1 MYQSLVFTDS
11 NRLNLGRQKQ
21 MENLEKAGLAVNYNK
36 VPDTKSKSLPKRVFI
51 WDETLRD
58 GEQTPGVALT
68 IDEKIEIA
76 KKLDEVGTTIVAV
89 GFPAVSEEEKR
100 TVAAIAKEGL
110 SKASVAA
117 PARAIISDIEAC
129 IEAGVQEVPIF
140 IATSDFRLKYQLK
153 KTREEMLERLTQCIE
168 FGKDHGLI
176 IDYIAE
182 DATRSDMEFLC
193 KAYKTAIDAGADK
206 ICIADTVG
214 FVRPEV
220 MRHIIREIKARL
232 WTKSKYKVPLSA
244 HCHDDF
250 GLATANTLAA
260 IEEGVTYPQVCVNAY
275 GERAGNAAFEQIVM
289 ALEELYGIDTGVET
303 EKLYS
308 LSKLVERHF
317 VVPLPLHRAISG
329 DNAFTHSSGI
339 HSHGQLTH
347 SMTYEPISPTLVG
360 RRREF
365 HLGKFVGRH
374 FVEYLL
380 KMGGV
385 IATPDQTRKITER
398 IKRTDEERK
407 KTQSKVAFDQIK
419 GDLKAL
425 RTGVSEREFWAI
437 VFDVI

>member
-1 MYQSLVFTDS
+1 
-11 NRLNLGRQKQ
+11 

-36 VPDTKSKSLPKRVFI
+36 VPETKSKFLPKRVFI

-76 KKLDEVGTTIVAV
+76 KKLDEVGAAIVAV
-89 GFPAVSEEEKR
+89 GFPAVSNEEKKG
-100 TVAAIAKEGL
+100 VAAVAKEGL
-110 SKASVAA
+110 NRASVAA
-117 PARAIISDIEAC
+117 PARAVITDVEAC

-140 IATSDFRLKYQLK
+140 IATSDFRLKYQLRM
-153 KTREEMLERLTQCIE
+153 TREEMLERLTKCIE
-168 FGKDHGLI
+168 FGKEHGLI

-182 DATRSDMEFLC
+182 DATRSNMEFLC
-193 KAYKTAIDAGADK
+193 QAYRTAIDAGADK

-220 MRHIIREIKARL
+220 MRHIIREVKGHL
-232 WTKSKYKVPLSA
+232 WSKSKYKVPMSV

-260 IEEGVTYPQVCVNAY
+260 IEEGVTYPQVCVNAF
-275 GERAGNAAFEQIVM
+275 GERAGNAAFEEVVM

-317 VVPLPLHRAISG
+317 VVPLPLHKAISG

-347 SMTYEPISPTLVG
+347 SMTYEPINPILVG

-385 IATPDQTRKITER
+385 KATPEQAREITDR
-398 IKRTDEERK
+398 VKRTHEEHK
-407 KTQSKVAFDQIK
+407 KTQSKAAFDKIK
-419 GDLKAL
+419 GELKDL
-425 RTGVSEREFWAI
+425 RTGVTEREFWAI

>member
-1 MYQSLVFTDS
+1 
-11 NRLNLGRQKQ
+11 

-36 VPDTKSKSLPKRVFI
+36 VSETKSKFLPKRVFI

-76 KKLDEVGTTIVAV
+76 KKLDEVGAAIVAV
-89 GFPAVSEEEKR
+89 GFPAVSKEEKKG
-100 TVAAIAKEGL
+100 VAAVAKEGL
-110 SKASVAA
+110 DRASVAA
-117 PARAIISDIEAC
+117 PARAVITDVEAC

-140 IATSDFRLKYQLK
+140 IATSDFRLKYQLRM
-153 KTREEMLERLTQCIE
+153 TREEMLERLTKCIE
-168 FGKDHGLI
+168 FGKEHDLI

-182 DATRSDMEFLC
+182 DATRSNMEFLC
-193 KAYKTAIDAGADK
+193 QAYRTAIDAGADK

-220 MRHIIREIKARL
+220 MRYIIREVKEHL
-232 WTKSKYKVPLSA
+232 WSKSKYKVPMSV

-260 IEEGVTYPQVCVNAY
+260 IEEGVTYPQVCVNAF
-275 GERAGNAAFEQIVM
+275 GERAGNAAFEEVVM

-308 LSKLVERHF
+308 LSRLVERHF
-317 VVPLPLHRAISG
+317 VVPLPLHKAISG

-347 SMTYEPISPTLVG
+347 SMTYEPINPILVG

-380 KMGGV
+380 RMGGV
-385 IATPDQTRKITER
+385 KATPEQAREITDR
-398 IKRTDEERK
+398 VKRTHEEHK
-407 KTQSKVAFDQIK
+407 KTQSKVAFDKIK
-419 GDLKAL
+419 GELKDL
-425 RTGVSEREFWAI
+425 RTGVTEREFWAI
-437 VFDVI
+437 VFDVV

>member
-1 MYQSLVFTDS
+1 
-11 NRLNLGRQKQ
+11 
-21 MENLEKAGLAVNYNK
+21 METLEKAGLAVNYNK
-36 VPDTKSKSLPKRVFI
+36 VPETKPKLLPKKVFI

-76 KKLDEVGTTIVAV
+76 KMLDDVGTSIVAV
-89 GFPAVSEEEKR
+89 GFPAVSDAERQSVK
-100 TVAAIAKEGL
+100 AIAKEGL
-110 SKASVAA
+110 AHASVAA
-117 PARAIISDIEAC
+117 PARAVISDIEAC
-129 IEAGVQEVPIF
+129 IDAEVDEVPIF
-140 IATSDFRLKYQLK
+140 IATSDFRLKYQLRM
-153 KTREEMLERLTQCIE
+153 TRDEMLERLTECIE
-168 FGKDHGLI
+168 FGKEHGLI

-182 DATRSDMEFLC
+182 DSTRSNMEFLC
-193 KAYKTAIDAGADK
+193 DAYRTAIDAGADK

-220 MRHIIREIKARL
+220 MRYILKEIKTRL
-232 WTKSKYKVPLSA
+232 GIESKYKVPMA
-244 HCHDDF
+244 VHCHNDF

-260 IEEGVTYPQVCVNAY
+260 IEEGVTFPQVCVNAY
-275 GERAGNAAFEQIVM
+275 GERAGNAAFEEIVM
-289 ALEELYGIDTGVET
+289 TLEELYGIDTGIQT
-303 EKLYS
+303 EKLYA
-308 LSKLVERHF
+308 LSKLVEKNF
-317 VVPLPLHRAISG
+317 IIPLPLHKAISG

-347 SMTYEPISPTLVG
+347 SMTYEPISPSKVG
-360 RRREF
+360 RKREF

-385 IATPDQTRKITER
+385 RATPKQAREITER
-398 IKRTDEERK
+398 VK
-407 KTQSKVAFDQIK
+407 KTHEEHKIRQSHAAFDNIK
-419 GDLKAL
+419 GELREL

>member
-1 MYQSLVFTDS
+1 
-11 NRLNLGRQKQ
+11 
-21 MENLEKAGLAVNYNK
+21 METLEKAGLAVNYNK
-36 VPDTKSKSLPKRVFI
+36 IPDTKPKTLPEKVFI

-76 KKLDEVGTTIVAV
+76 KMLDDVGTAIVAV
-89 GFPAVSEEEKR
+89 GFPAVSEAEKKAVK
-100 TVAAIAKEGL
+100 TIAREGL

-117 PARAIISDIEAC
+117 PARAIIQDLDAC
-129 IEAGVQEVPIF
+129 IEADVKEVPIF
-140 IATSDFRLKYQLK
+140 IATSDFRLKYQLRM
-153 KTREEMLERLTQCIE
+153 TREDVLNRLTECIE
-168 FGKDHGLI
+168 YGKSHGLV

-182 DATRSDMEFLC
+182 DSTRSNMDFLC
-193 KAYKTAIDAGADK
+193 EAYRTAIDAGADK

-220 MRHIIREIKARL
+220 MKYIVREVKSRL
-232 WTKSKYKVPLSA
+232 WKKSKYKVPMSV
-244 HCHDDF
+244 HCHNDF

-260 IEEGVTYPQVCVNAY
+260 IEEGITYPQVCVNAY
-275 GERAGNAAFEQIVM
+275 GERAGNAAFEEVVM
-289 ALEELYGIDTGVET
+289 TLEELYKIDTGITT
-303 EKLYS
+303 EKLYQ
-308 LSKLVERHF
+308 LSRLVEKNF
-317 VVPLPLHRAISG
+317 IIPLPLHKAISG

-347 SMTYEPISPTLVG
+347 SMTYEPISPALVG
-360 RRREF
+360 RKREF

-385 IATPDQTRKITER
+385 RATPEQVREITDR
-398 IKRTDEERK
+398 VK
-407 KTQSKVAFDQIK
+407 KTHEEQKKLQSRVAFESIK
-419 GDLKAL
+419 DELKSL

-437 VFDVI
+437 VFDVIK

>member
-1 MYQSLVFTDS
+1 M
-11 NRLNLGRQKQ
+11 

-36 VPDTKSKSLPKRVFI
+36 VSETKSKFLPKRVFI

-76 KKLDEVGTTIVAV
+76 KKLDEVGAAIVAV
-89 GFPAVSEEEKR
+89 GFPAVSNEEKKG
-100 TVAAIAKEGL
+100 VAAIAKEGL
-110 SKASVAA
+110 NRASVAA
-117 PARAIISDIEAC
+117 PARAVITDVEAC
-129 IEAGVQEVPIF
+129 IEAGVQETPIF
-140 IATSDFRLKYQLK
+140 IATSDFRLKYQLRM
-153 KTREEMLERLTQCIE
+153 TREEMLERLTKCIE
-168 FGKDHGLI
+168 FGKEHGLI

-182 DATRSDMEFLC
+182 DATRSNMEFLC
-193 KAYKTAIDAGADK
+193 QAYRAAIDAGADK

-220 MRHIIREIKARL
+220 MKHIIREVKEHL
-232 WTKSKYKVPLSA
+232 WSKSKYKVPISV

-260 IEEGVTYPQVCVNAY
+260 IEEGVTYPQVCVNAF
-275 GERAGNAAFEQIVM
+275 GERAGNAAFEEVVM
-289 ALEELYGIDTGVET
+289 ALEELYGIETGIET
-303 EKLYS
+303 EKLYA

-317 VVPLPLHRAISG
+317 VIPLPLHKAISG

-347 SMTYEPISPTLVG
+347 SMTYEPINPILVG

-385 IATPDQTRKITER
+385 KATPEQAREITDR
-398 IKRTDEERK
+398 VKRTHEEHK
-407 KTQSKVAFDQIK
+407 KTQSKAAFDKIK
-419 GDLKAL
+419 GELKDL
-425 RTGVSEREFWAI
+425 RTGVTEREFWAI
-437 VFDVI
+437 VFDVV

>member
-1 MYQSLVFTDS
+1 
-11 NRLNLGRQKQ
+11 

-36 VPDTKSKSLPKRVFI
+36 VPYTKSKSLPKRVYI

-76 KKLDEVGTTIVAV
+76 KKLDEVGTAIVAV
-89 GFPAVSEEEKR
+89 GFPAVSEEEKKA
-100 TVAAIAKEGL
+100 VAAVAKEGL
-110 SKASVAA
+110 DKAVVAA
-117 PARAIISDIEAC
+117 PARAVISDIDAC
-129 IEAGVQEVPIF
+129 IEAEVDEVPIF
-140 IATSDFRLKYQLK
+140 IATSDFRLKYQLRMS
-153 KTREEMLERLTQCIE
+153 REEMLDRLTECIQY
-168 FGKDHGLI
+168 GRDHGLTI
-176 IDYIAE
+176 NYIAE
-182 DATRSDMEFLC
+182 DSTRSDMDYLC
-193 KAYKTAIDAGADK
+193 EAYRRAIDAGADK

-220 MRHIIREIKARL
+220 MKHIVRQIKEHL
-232 WTKSKYKVPLSA
+232 WTKSKYKIPMAA

-260 IEEGVTYPQVCVNAY
+260 IEEGITYPQVCVNAY
-275 GERAGNAAFEQIVM
+275 GERAGNAAFEEIVM
-289 ALEELYGIDTGVET
+289 SLEELYGVDTGVET
-303 EKLYS
+303 EKLFS

-317 VVPLPLHRAISG
+317 VVPLPLHKAISG

-347 SMTYEPISPTLVG
+347 SMTYEPISPARVG

-385 IATPDQTRKITER
+385 KATPEQAREITER
-398 IKRTDEERK
+398 VKRTHEERK
-407 KTQSKVAFDQIK
+407 KTQTKVAFDQIK
-419 GDLKAL
+419 GDLRAL

>member
-1 MYQSLVFTDS
+1 
-11 NRLNLGRQKQ
+11 

-36 VPDTKSKSLPKRVFI
+36 VPETKSKFLPKRVFI

-76 KKLDEVGTTIVAV
+76 KKLDEVGAAIVAV
-89 GFPAVSEEEKR
+89 GFPAVSNEEKKG
-100 TVAAIAKEGL
+100 VAAVAKEGL
-110 SKASVAA
+110 NRASVAA
-117 PARAIISDIEAC
+117 PARAVITDVEAC

-140 IATSDFRLKYQLK
+140 IATSDFRLKYQLRM
-153 KTREEMLERLTQCIE
+153 TREEMLERLTKCIE
-168 FGKDHGLI
+168 FGKEHGLI

-182 DATRSDMEFLC
+182 DATRSNMEFLC
-193 KAYKTAIDAGADK
+193 QAYRTAIDAGVDK

-220 MRHIIREIKARL
+220 MRHIIREVKGQL
-232 WTKSKYKVPLSA
+232 WTKSKYKVPMSV

-260 IEEGVTYPQVCVNAY
+260 IEEGVTYPQVCVNAF
-275 GERAGNAAFEQIVM
+275 GERAGNAAFEEVVM

-317 VVPLPLHRAISG
+317 VVPLPLHKAISG

-347 SMTYEPISPTLVG
+347 SMTYEPINPFLVG

-385 IATPDQTRKITER
+385 KATPEQAREITDR
-398 IKRTDEERK
+398 VKRTHEEHK
-407 KTQSKVAFDQIK
+407 KTQSKAAFDKIK
-419 GDLKAL
+419 GELKDL
-425 RTGVSEREFWAI
+425 RTGVTEREFWAI
-437 VFDVI
+437 VFDVV

>member
-1 MYQSLVFTDS
+1 
-11 NRLNLGRQKQ
+11 

-36 VPDTKSKSLPKRVFI
+36 VPETKSKFLPKRVFI

-76 KKLDEVGTTIVAV
+76 KKLDEVGAAIVAV
-89 GFPAVSEEEKR
+89 GFPAVSNEEKR
-100 TVAAIAKEGL
+100 GVAAVAKEGL
-110 SKASVAA
+110 NRASVAA
-117 PARAIISDIEAC
+117 PARAVITDVEAC

-140 IATSDFRLKYQLK
+140 IATSDFRLKYQLRM
-153 KTREEMLERLTQCIE
+153 TREEMLERLTKCIE
-168 FGKDHGLI
+168 FGKEHGLI

-182 DATRSDMEFLC
+182 DATRSNMEFLC
-193 KAYKTAIDAGADK
+193 QAYRTAIDAGADK

-220 MRHIIREIKARL
+220 MRHIIREVKGHL
-232 WTKSKYKVPLSA
+232 WSKSKYKVPMSV

-260 IEEGVTYPQVCVNAY
+260 IEEGVTYPQVCVNAF
-275 GERAGNAAFEQIVM
+275 GERAGNAAFEEVVM

-317 VVPLPLHRAISG
+317 VVPLPLHKAISG

-347 SMTYEPISPTLVG
+347 SMTYEPINPILVG

-385 IATPDQTRKITER
+385 KATPEQAREITDR
-398 IKRTDEERK
+398 VKRTHEEHK
-407 KTQSKVAFDQIK
+407 KTQSKAAFDKIK
-419 GDLKAL
+419 GELKDL
-425 RTGVSEREFWAI
+425 RTGVTEREFWAI

>member
-1 MYQSLVFTDS
+1 
-11 NRLNLGRQKQ
+11 
-21 MENLEKAGLAVNYNK
+21 METLEKAGLAVNYNK
-36 VPDTKSKSLPKRVFI
+36 IPSTKPKDLPKKVFI

-76 KKLDEVGTTIVAV
+76 KMLDDIGTAIVAV
-89 GFPAVSEEEKR
+89 GFPAVSEAEKKA
-100 TVAAIAKEGL
+100 VAAIAREGL
-110 SKASVAA
+110 SRASVAA
-117 PARAIISDIEAC
+117 PARAVIQDLDAC
-129 IEAGVQEVPIF
+129 IEADVNEVPIF
-140 IATSDFRLKYQLK
+140 IATSDFRLKYQLRM
-153 KTREEMLERLTQCIE
+153 TREEVLERLTECVE
-168 FGKDHGLI
+168 YGKEHGLV

-182 DATRSDMEFLC
+182 DSTRSNMEFLC
-193 KAYKTAIDAGADK
+193 EAYRSAIDAGADK

-220 MRHIIREIKARL
+220 MKHIVREVKSRL
-232 WTKSKYKVPLSA
+232 WTDSKYKVPLSV

-275 GERAGNAAFEQIVM
+275 GERAGNAAFEETVM
-289 ALEELYGIDTGVET
+289 ALEELYGIDTGIKT
-303 EKLYS
+303 EKLFQ
-308 LSKLVERHF
+308 LSRLVERNF
-317 VVPLPLHRAISG
+317 IVPLPLHKAISG

-347 SMTYEPISPTLVG
+347 SMTYEPISPTRVG
-360 RRREF
+360 RRRDF

-380 KMGGV
+380 KMGG
-385 IATPDQTRKITER
+385 ISATPEQAREITER
-398 IKRTDEERK
+398 VK
-407 KTQSKVAFDQIK
+407 KTHEEQKKLQSHVAFESIK
-419 GDLKAL
+419 NNLKSL

>member
-1 MYQSLVFTDS
+1 
-11 NRLNLGRQKQ
+11 

-36 VPDTKSKSLPKRVFI
+36 VSETKSKFLPKRVFI

-89 GFPAVSEEEKR
+89 GFPAVSSEEKKG
-100 TVAAIAKEGL
+100 VAAVAKEGL
-110 SKASVAA
+110 DRASVAA
-117 PARAIISDIEAC
+117 PARAVITDIEAC

-140 IATSDFRLKYQLK
+140 IATSDFRLKYQLRM
-153 KTREEMLERLTQCIE
+153 TREEMLERLTKCIE
-168 FGKDHGLI
+168 FGKEHGLI

-182 DATRSDMEFLC
+182 DATRSNMEFLC
-193 KAYKTAIDAGADK
+193 QAYRTAIDAGADK

-214 FVRPEV
+214 FVRPKV
-220 MRHIIREIKARL
+220 MRHIVREVKGHL
-232 WTKSKYKVPLSA
+232 WSKSKYKVPMSV

-260 IEEGVTYPQVCVNAY
+260 IEEGVTYPQVCVNAF
-275 GERAGNAAFEQIVM
+275 GERAGNAAFEEVVM
-289 ALEELYGIDTGVET
+289 ALEELYGIETGIET
-303 EKLYS
+303 EKLYG

-317 VVPLPLHRAISG
+317 VVPLPLHKAISG

-347 SMTYEPISPTLVG
+347 SMTYEPINPILVG

-385 IATPDQTRKITER
+385 KATPEQAREITDR
-398 IKRTDEERK
+398 VKRTHEEHK
-407 KTQSKVAFDQIK
+407 KTQSKVAFDKIK
-419 GDLKAL
+419 GELKDL
-425 RTGVSEREFWAI
+425 RTGVTEREFWAI
-437 VFDVI
+437 VFDVV

>member
-1 MYQSLVFTDS
+1 
-11 NRLNLGRQKQ
+11 
-21 MENLEKAGLAVNYNK
+21 METLEKAGLAVNYNK
-36 VPDTKSKSLPKRVFI
+36 VPDTKPKSLPKKVHI

-76 KKLDEVGTTIVAV
+76 KMLDEVGTAIVAV
-89 GFPAVSEEEKR
+89 GFPAVSDAEKKS
-100 TVAAIAKEGL
+100 VKAIANEGL
-110 SKASVAA
+110 SNATVAA
-117 PARAIISDIEAC
+117 PARAVISDIEAC
-129 IEAGVQEVPIF
+129 VEAGVDEVPIF
-140 IATSDFRLKYQLK
+140 IATSDFRLKYQLRM
-153 KTREEMLERLTQCIE
+153 TREEMLGRLTECIE
-168 FGKDHGLI
+168 FGKEHGLV

-182 DATRSDMEFLC
+182 DSTRSDMEFLC
-193 KAYKTAIDAGADK
+193 QAYRTAIDAGADK

-220 MRHIIREIKARL
+220 MRHIMREIKSHL
-232 WTKSKYKVPLSA
+232 WTESKYKVPMSV

-250 GLATANTLAA
+250 GLATSNTLTA

-275 GERAGNAAFEQIVM
+275 GERAGNAAFEEVVM
-289 ALEELYGIDTGVET
+289 ALEELYGIDTGIKT
-303 EKLYS
+303 EKLYH
-308 LSKLVERHF
+308 LSRLVEKNF
-317 VVPLPLHRAISG
+317 IVPLPLHKSISG

-347 SMTYEPISPTLVG
+347 SMTYEPISPARVG
-360 RRREF
+360 RKREF

-385 IATPDQTRKITER
+385 KATPDQAREITER
-398 IKRTDEERK
+398 VK
-407 KTQSKVAFDQIK
+407 KTHEEQKKIQSHAAFEKIK
-419 GDLKAL
+419 GDLRAL

>member
-1 MYQSLVFTDS
+1 
-11 NRLNLGRQKQ
+11 

-36 VPDTKSKSLPKRVFI
+36 VPETKSKFLPKRVFI

-76 KKLDEVGTTIVAV
+76 KKLDEVGAAIVAV
-89 GFPAVSEEEKR
+89 GFPAVSNEEKKG
-100 TVAAIAKEGL
+100 VAAVAKEGL
-110 SKASVAA
+110 NRASVAA
-117 PARAIISDIEAC
+117 PARAVITDVEAC

-140 IATSDFRLKYQLK
+140 IATSDFRLKYQLRM
-153 KTREEMLERLTQCIE
+153 TREEMLERLTKCIE
-168 FGKDHGLI
+168 FGKEHGLI

-182 DATRSDMEFLC
+182 DATRSNMEFLC
-193 KAYKTAIDAGADK
+193 QAYRTAIDAGADK

-220 MRHIIREIKARL
+220 MRHIIREVKGHL
-232 WTKSKYKVPLSA
+232 WSKSKYKVPMSV

-260 IEEGVTYPQVCVNAY
+260 IEEGVTYPQVCVNAF
-275 GERAGNAAFEQIVM
+275 GERAGNAAFEEVVM

-303 EKLYS
+303 ERLYS

-317 VVPLPLHRAISG
+317 VVPLPLHKAISG

-347 SMTYEPISPTLVG
+347 SMTYEPINPILVG

-385 IATPDQTRKITER
+385 KATPEQAREITDR
-398 IKRTDEERK
+398 VKRTHEEHK
-407 KTQSKVAFDQIK
+407 KTQSKAAFDKIK
-419 GDLKAL
+419 GELKDL
-425 RTGVSEREFWAI
+425 RTGVTEREFWAI

>member
-1 MYQSLVFTDS
+1 
-11 NRLNLGRQKQ
+11 
-21 MENLEKAGLAVNYNK
+21 MENLVKAGLAVNYNK
-36 VPDTKSKSLPKRVFI
+36 EPSTKSKTLPKRVYI

-76 KKLDEVGTTIVAV
+76 KKLDEIGAAIVAV
-89 GFPAVSEEEKR
+89 GFPAVSEDEKKS
-100 TVAAIAKEGL
+100 VAAVAKEGL

-117 PARAIISDIEAC
+117 PARAVIADVEAC
-129 IEAGVQEVPIF
+129 IDAGVNEVPIF
-140 IATSDFRLKYQLK
+140 IATSDFRLKYQLRM
-153 KTREEMLERLTQCIE
+153 TREEMLNRLTECIE
-168 FGKDHGLI
+168 FGKEHGLT

-182 DATRSDMEFLC
+182 DSTRSDMEFLC
-193 KAYKTAIDAGADK
+193 EAFRVAIDAGADK

-220 MRHIIREIKARL
+220 MRYITREVKTRL
-232 WTKSKYKVPLSA
+232 QKKSKYKVPMSV

-275 GERAGNAAFEQIVM
+275 GERAGNAAFEEVVM

-303 EKLYS
+303 EKLYG
-308 LSKLVERHF
+308 LSKLVEHHF
-317 VVPLPLHRAISG
+317 VVPLPLHKAISG

-347 SMTYEPISPTLVG
+347 SMTYEPISPIRVG

-385 IATPDQTRKITER
+385 KATPKQAREITDR
-398 IKRTDEERK
+398 VKRTHEEHK
-407 KTQSKVAFDQIK
+407 KTQSKVAFEKIK
-419 GDLKAL
+419 GDLKNL
-425 RTGVSEREFWAI
+425 RTGVSEREFWEI
-437 VFDVI
+437 VFDVV

>member
-1 MYQSLVFTDS
+1 
-11 NRLNLGRQKQ
+11 

-36 VPDTKSKSLPKRVFI
+36 VPDTKPKTLPKKVHI

-76 KKLDEVGTTIVAV
+76 KMLDEVGTAIVAV
-89 GFPAVSEEEKR
+89 GFPAVSDAEKKA
-100 TVAAIAKEGL
+100 VKAIADEGL
-110 SKASVAA
+110 SKATVAA
-117 PARAIISDIEAC
+117 PARAVIQDIEAC
-129 IEAGVQEVPIF
+129 IDAGVDEVPIF
-140 IATSDFRLKYQLK
+140 IATSDFRLKYQLRM
-153 KTREEMLERLTQCIE
+153 TREEMLTRLTECIE
-168 FGKDHGLI
+168 FGREHGLV

-182 DATRSDMEFLC
+182 DSTRSDMEFLC
-193 KAYKTAIDAGADK
+193 QAFRIAIDAGADK
-206 ICIADTVG
+206 ICVADTVG

-220 MRHIIREIKARL
+220 MRHIIREIKSRL
-232 WTKSKYKVPLSA
+232 WTKSKYKVPMSV

-250 GLATANTLAA
+250 GLANANTLAA

-275 GERAGNAAFEQIVM
+275 GERAGNAAFEEVVM
-289 ALEELYGIDTGVET
+289 ALEELYGIDTGIET
-303 EKLYS
+303 EKLYG
-308 LSKLVERHF
+308 LSRLVEKNF
-317 VVPLPLHRAISG
+317 IIPIPLHKAISG

-347 SMTYEPISPTLVG
+347 SMTYEPISPSKVG
-360 RRREF
+360 RKREF

-385 IATPDQTRKITER
+385 NATPEQAREITDR
-398 IKRTDEERK
+398 VK
-407 KTQSKVAFDQIK
+407 KTHEEQKKLQFHAAFENIK
-419 GDLKAL
+419 GNLRAL

>member
-1 MYQSLVFTDS
+1 
-11 NRLNLGRQKQ
+11 

-36 VPDTKSKSLPKRVFI
+36 VSETKSKFLPKRVFI

-76 KKLDEVGTTIVAV
+76 KKLDEVGAAIVAV
-89 GFPAVSEEEKR
+89 GFPAVSNEEKKG
-100 TVAAIAKEGL
+100 VAAIAKEGL
-110 SKASVAA
+110 NRASVAA
-117 PARAIISDIEAC
+117 PARAVITDVEAC
-129 IEAGVQEVPIF
+129 IEAGVQETPIF
-140 IATSDFRLKYQLK
+140 IATSDFRLKYQLRM
-153 KTREEMLERLTQCIE
+153 TREEMLERLTKCIE
-168 FGKDHGLI
+168 FGKEHGLI

-182 DATRSDMEFLC
+182 DATRSNMEFLC
-193 KAYKTAIDAGADK
+193 QAYRTAIDAGADK

-220 MRHIIREIKARL
+220 MRHIIREVKEHL
-232 WTKSKYKVPLSA
+232 WSKSKYKVPISV

-260 IEEGVTYPQVCVNAY
+260 IEEGVTYPQVCVNAF
-275 GERAGNAAFEQIVM
+275 GERAGNAAFEEVVM
-289 ALEELYGIDTGVET
+289 ALEELYGIETGIET
-303 EKLYS
+303 EKLYA

-317 VVPLPLHRAISG
+317 VIPLPLHKAISG

-347 SMTYEPISPTLVG
+347 SMTYEPINPILVG

-385 IATPDQTRKITER
+385 KATPEQAREITDR
-398 IKRTDEERK
+398 VKRTHEEHK
-407 KTQSKVAFDQIK
+407 KTQSKAAFDKIK
-419 GDLKAL
+419 GELKDL
-425 RTGVSEREFWAI
+425 RTGVTEREFWAI
-437 VFDVI
+437 VFDVV

>member
-1 MYQSLVFTDS
+1 
-11 NRLNLGRQKQ
+11 
-21 MENLEKAGLAVNYNK
+21 METLEKAGLAVNYNK
-36 VPDTKSKSLPKRVFI
+36 VPGTKPKTLPKRVHI

-76 KKLDEVGTTIVAV
+76 KMLDEVGTAIVAV
-89 GFPAVSEEEKR
+89 GFPAVSDAEKKS
-100 TVAAIAKEGL
+100 VKAIADEGL
-110 SKASVAA
+110 SKAVVAA
-117 PARAIISDIEAC
+117 PARAVIQDIESC
-129 IEAGVQEVPIF
+129 IDAGVEEVPIF
-140 IATSDFRLKYQLK
+140 IATSDFRLKYQLRM
-153 KTREEMLERLTQCIE
+153 TREEMLERLTECIE
-168 FGKDHGLI
+168 FGKEHGLV

-182 DATRSDMEFLC
+182 DSTRSDMEFLC
-193 KAYKTAIDAGADK
+193 HAYQTAIDAGADK
-206 ICIADTVG
+206 ICVADTVG

-220 MRHIIREIKARL
+220 MRHIMREIKSRL
-232 WTKSKYKVPLSA
+232 WTKSKYKVPMSV

-250 GLATANTLAA
+250 GLASANTLVA

-275 GERAGNAAFEQIVM
+275 GERAGNAAFEEVVM
-289 ALEELYGIDTGVET
+289 ALEELYGIDTGIET
-303 EKLYS
+303 EKLYA
-308 LSKLVERHF
+308 LSKLVEKNF
-317 VVPLPLHRAISG
+317 IIPLPLHKSISG

-347 SMTYEPISPTLVG
+347 SMTYEPISPSKVG
-360 RRREF
+360 RKRDF

-385 IATPDQTRKITER
+385 IATPEQAREITER
-398 IKRTDEERK
+398 VK
-407 KTQSKVAFDQIK
+407 KTHEEQKKLQNHVAFENIK
-419 GDLKAL
+419 GNLRAL